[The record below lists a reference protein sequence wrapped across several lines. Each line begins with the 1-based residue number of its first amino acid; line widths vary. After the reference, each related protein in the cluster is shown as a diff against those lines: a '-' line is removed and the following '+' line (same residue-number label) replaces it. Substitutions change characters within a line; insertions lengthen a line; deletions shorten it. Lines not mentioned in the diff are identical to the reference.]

1 MRDCSESNVS
11 IAPRFVLS
19 DCTFHKSNIQETIG
33 AIMTISLVERPA
45 ERRPLWTVGT
55 LLQLPSLWLQRASQR
70 KVLATLDP
78 RQMRDCGLNSLDVY
92 REAMKPFWRA

>member
-1 MRDCSESNVS
+1 
-11 IAPRFVLS
+11 
-19 DCTFHKSNIQETIG
+19 
-33 AIMTISLVERPA
+33 MTMTLA
-45 ERRPLWTVGT
+45 ERRPERRPPSTAGT

-70 KVLATLDP
+70 KLLASLDA